1 MKRDVGAHMTLTVTE
16 PAELIFSMA
25 VASGADL
32 ASERLLVSL
41 DGAAVVLRVQI
52 VGQSP
57 GEAGDRLPVL
67 SAEGL
72 RDVGVD
78 AATRQLGGVLD
89 LTRATGVCHGALD
102 LSLARMS

>member
-1 MKRDVGAHMTLTVTE
+1 MC
-16 PAELIFSMA
+16 
-25 VASGADL
+25 GADGDIPVDDVRGEDPL
-32 ASERLLVSL
+32 AIQGQAFAVCPRHDLRQRPHRL

-89 LTRATGVCHGALD
+89 AESSGSAVWAC
-102 LSLARMS
+102 